1 MDEDIVLR
9 LRYVVYDD
17 VTAMLI
23 EAANEIERLRAIA
36 NYAQH
41 NDGCEQPLHGI
52 HRVCN
57 CGLLNLLEDSRD

>member
-1 MDEDIVLR
+1 MADDIVTR

-17 VTAMLI
+17 VNALLI
-23 EAANEIERLRAIA
+23 EAANEIERIRAIA

-52 HRVCN
+52 QRVCN
-57 CGLLNLLEDSRD
+57 CGLLDLLEDSRD